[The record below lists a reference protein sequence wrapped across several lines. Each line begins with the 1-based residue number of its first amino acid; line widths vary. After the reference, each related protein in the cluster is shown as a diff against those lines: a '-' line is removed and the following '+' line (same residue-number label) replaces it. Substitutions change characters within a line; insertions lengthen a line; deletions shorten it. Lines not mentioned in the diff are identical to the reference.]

1 MYWNGFEQAVRA
13 VQLFLASLTGRRRLA
28 RTRFA
33 ILPGGTEND
42 LRKAGAGAALAG
54 VLAERDLV

>member
-1 MYWNGFEQAVRA
+1 MYWNGFKQAVRA
-13 VQLFLASLTGRRRLA
+13 VQLFLASLAGMRAPA
-28 RTRFA
+28 RARFA
-33 ILPGGTEND
+33 IVPAGTEND